1 MAVVLAGG
9 TSRRFGTD
17 KLSADLAGRS
27 LLDRAVD
34 GIPSGWPV
42 VVVGPSRNLARIV
55 SFVAEDPVGSGPGAA
70 LVRGARATLLAGAEV
85 MVSLPGDAP
94 DGGAGAVR
102 LVELLLAGDGSACVG
117 QDADGRDQPLQLAV
131 RGPAL
136 LALADAADAIDVPAR
151 ALLALLPGLH
161 RVPLEPALVRDIDT
175 PEQAAAWLADHA

>member
-1 MAVVLAGG
+1 MVLAGG

-17 KLSADLAGRS
+17 KLSVDLAGRS
-27 LLDRAVD
+27 LLDHAVD
-34 GIPSGWPV
+34 GLPADWPV
-42 VVVGPSRNLARIV
+42 VIVGPNRDLARKV

-70 LVRGARATLLAGAEV
+70 LVRGARAAIHVGADL

-102 LVELLLAGDGSACVG
+102 LVEAMLAGGGSACVG
-117 QDADGRDQPLQLAV
+117 QDAGGRDQPLQLAV

-136 LALADAADAIDVPAR
+136 LALADAADTVDIPAR
-151 ALLALLPGLH
+151 ALLAILPGLR